1 MSLSSETQ
9 RVQQGVK
16 DTLKTLI
23 QKLGGTVASER
34 VDGYPSLANAIS
46 NKLLPDNLLSAAT
59 ASSLGLSGAAV
70 PNEAF
75 AKLKS
80 LVDTAQ
86 ATADAIPYVKL
97 KEIDVSEGVSSIEI
111 SVGPDSI
118 DLSKYAYVSFEFR
131 VPGPEGKSSVALVA
145 QLTGSW
151 SEGNLGA
158 GRLHTSTGD
167 VPVGSPDGVPRI
179 DLLTDQNAIFV
190 KTFTGDFDSGSS
202 EPTYYNSGSSSDYP
216 YTGVKT
222 LTVTTSDGEK
232 LQAGKIYVYG
242 VKK

>member
-16 DTLKTLI
+16 DTLKALI

-34 VDGYPSLANAIS
+34 VDGYPALANAIS
-46 NKLLPDNLLSAAT
+46 DKLLPDNLLSTAT
-59 ASSLGLSGAAV
+59 AESLGLSGTAV
-70 PNEAF
+70 PSEAF
-75 AKLKS
+75 AKLKA

-97 KEIDVSEGVSSIEI
+97 KEIDVPEGVSSIEI
-111 SVGPDSI
+111 EVGPDSI

-131 VPGPEGKSSVALVA
+131 VPGPEAKTSITLPAR
-145 QLTGSW
+145 LTGSW
-151 SEGNLGA
+151 SSGNLVA
-158 GRLHTSTGD
+158 GSLYTSTGD
-167 VPVGSPDGVPRI
+167 VPTGSPNGVPRI
-179 DLLTDQNAIFV
+179 DLLVDQNAIFV
-190 KTFTGDFDSGSS
+190 KTFSGQIDSTGT
-202 EPTYYNSGSSSDYP
+202 PMYYNSGRSSDYP
-216 YTGVKT
+216 YSGLKT
-222 LTVTTSDGEK
+222 LTVTTPEGEQ